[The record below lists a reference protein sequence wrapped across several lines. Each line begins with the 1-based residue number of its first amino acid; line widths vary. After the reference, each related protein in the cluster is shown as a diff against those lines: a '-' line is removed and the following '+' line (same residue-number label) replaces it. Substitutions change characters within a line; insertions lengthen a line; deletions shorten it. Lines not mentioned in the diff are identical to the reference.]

1 MSAAELLQPKAAT
14 TPTPNPAT
22 RAAIASACARI
33 APSWPLDQFI
43 AVNPWW
49 GFIDDTLPAT
59 GARLARL
66 SGAQSHMPRS
76 WYRERH
82 AAGEFDRSHLEQ
94 VIAARGL
101 RLDAQ
106 AVLALLHDEAAPRPV
121 ARIPLVTAVADQH
134 ERDARPSTWTAYVTQ
149 AISQFCAAQ
158 FDEGQ
163 ASWGAPEQPGLL
175 TAWRAV
181 QSQDLSAGLL
191 MGIDGLAGSVQ
202 RLPAEPEQVIEEL
215 LQALAVP
222 TACRE
227 DYLLALLLSIN
238 GWASWC
244 AYRRWQ
250 ARLGGG
256 DDQAIVEL
264 LAIRLAW
271 EWLLLRH
278 APVPALDQ
286 SWSAALREWPAS
298 TLRDEAPEWLFQ
310 AALEQAYQARLV
322 AKLSTKP
329 AIEADEVA
337 LQAVF
342 CIDVRSEPFRRALE
356 ASSPRIRTSGFAGF
370 FGLPVS
376 YAPLGTARERPQL
389 PGLLA
394 PGWTVEDELDAAPA
408 ATRSRQLQLQRKTAW
423 TSFKTAAVS
432 GFSYIETAG
441 FASAGALLRDS
452 LFGRAADEP
461 DAAGLPGSTVRRLR
475 PRLARSTQ
483 TGEAITLEQR
493 IALAAG
499 VLGAMSMRVVRA
511 PIVLLVGH
519 GSQTVN
525 NPHAAGL
532 DCGACCG
539 QTGEVNARALA
550 GLLNDAEVRAGLAA
564 KGFELPAETRFIGA
578 LHNTTTDDVRLFELE
593 DCDAATQ
600 ARLPEVQQWL
610 AEAGARARAERAPGL
625 GLQPRDPERLMAR
638 ILGRARDWSQVRPEW
653 GLADNAAFIVAPRA
667 RSRNID
673 LAGRSFLH
681 DYDWRRDEGYS
692 VLELI
697 MTAPMV
703 VTHWINLQYYASVVD
718 PQRYGS
724 GNKVLHNVVGGR
736 IGVFEGNTGDLRIG
750 LPLQSVHDGERW
762 RHTPLRLSVFIEA
775 PQPAI
780 AAIIERHEV
789 VRRLVDHGWLH
800 LFQIDDASDTVSR
813 WQSGRWLPAA
823 AEPGHG

>member
-1 MSAAELLQPKAAT
+1 MSAAELLTTQAAT
-14 TPTPNPAT
+14 RPSVNPAT
-22 RAAIASACARI
+22 RAAIESACARI

-49 GFIDDTLPAT
+49 GFIDDRLPAA

-66 SGAQSHMPRS
+66 SGARSHMPRS
-76 WYRERH
+76 WYRERY
-82 AAGEFDRSHLEQ
+82 AAGDFDRDHLEQ
-94 VIAARGL
+94 VIAMRGL
-101 RLDAQ
+101 RLDART
-106 AVLALLHDEAAPRPV
+106 VLAELHRDEDARPAPRV
-121 ARIPLVTAVADQH
+121 PLMTAIADQL
-134 ERDARPSTWTAYVTQ
+134 EREARPSTWTAYVTQ

-163 ASWGAPEQPGLL
+163 ASWGAPEQQGLL
-175 TAWRAV
+175 TAWREV
-181 QSQDLSAGLL
+181 QRLDRSAGLL
-191 MGIDGLAGSVQ
+191 MGIEGFGHTIEHLA
-202 RLPAEPEQVIEEL
+202 PEPEHLIDEL

-222 TACRE
+222 PACRE
-227 DYLLALLLSIN
+227 EYLLALLLSIN

-256 DDQAIVEL
+256 DDQAILEL

-286 SWSAALREWPAS
+286 AWATALREWPAKAAPE
-298 TLRDEAPEWLFQ
+298 EAPEWLFQ

-322 AKLSTKP
+322 AQLSATP
-329 AIEADEVA
+329 LAEADEVA

-356 ASSPRIRTSGFAGF
+356 ASSPKIRTSGFAGF

-394 PGWTVEDELDAAPA
+394 PGWTVEDELDTAAS
-408 ATRSRQLQLQRKTAW
+408 ATRRRQRQLQRKTAW

-452 LFGRAADEP
+452 LFGRAADQP
-461 DAAGLPGSTVRRLR
+461 DAAGLSGATVRQLR
-475 PRLARSTQ
+475 PRLARSTA

-564 KGFELPAETRFIGA
+564 RGFELPAETRFVGA
-578 LHNTTTDDVRLFELE
+578 LHNTTTDDVRLFEVE
-593 DCDAATQ
+593 DFDPATQ
-600 ARLPEVQQWL
+600 VRLAEVRAWL
-610 AEAGARARAERAPGL
+610 AEAGARVRAERAPGL
-625 GLQPRDPERLMAR
+625 GLQPSDPERLMTR

-667 RSRNID
+667 RSRAID
-673 LAGRSFLH
+673 LGGRSFLH
-681 DYDWRRDEGYS
+681 DYDWRRDEGS
-692 VLELI
+692 AVLELI

-775 PQPAI
+775 PQSAI
-780 AAIIERHEV
+780 AAIIERHDV

-800 LFQIDDASDTVSR
+800 LFQIESADNTVSR

-823 AEPGHG
+823 EPGRG